1 MNTLRAHLVHRSSF
15 IVHRSSFVEAL
26 SSIAD
31 RRILLIG
38 GKGGVGKTTIA
49 KLAADELSKRHRVV
63 FLDVAALD
71 AEALYRQWLDKNI
84 DAFLELGDRGTYL
97 DREEL
102 RRFFELSLPG
112 VDELMA
118 WMRIGE
124 LAEENPDAIVVV
136 DTTPTGH
143 ALRMLAS
150 GEHFRQFAEALEAMQ
165 EKHRGIVRQLARREV
180 RDAMDAFIADFEA
193 QAERRRGLLTKSG
206 AFVPVMLN
214 EPWVIEQ
221 TKRLIAEV
229 RAVGIDV
236 PFVVL
241 NRTSDPIEFE
251 VPVVVVPNQDVA
263 PPPSA
268 AIPEVAASDE
278 SAAEGGAATLRIA
291 HLTFFAGKGG
301 VGKTTSASSLG
312 LKLARANPGKRY
324 VIISVDPAHSLRDVF
339 AREAPPPNLQVEI
352 VDTRAKWREFRET
365 IGKEIERAMNAITP
379 SGLTVAYDTDA
390 MQKLVEIAP
399 PGADELFGITR
410 LADLAA
416 DESIETV
423 IVDTAPT
430 GHFLRLLDLPRTA
443 GEWVREFMRILLRY
457 KELIPAGSL
466 GEELIRASRALHALD
481 DTLHSDR
488 TSVIVVTRREPA
500 ITEETER
507 LIAELK
513 RRKIPIG
520 GVKVIDLRPAPPVS
534 LDELASL
541 S

>member
-1 MNTLRAHLVHRSSF
+1 MNDEHAPRARRSSF

-31 RRILLIG
+31 RRVILIG

-49 KLAADELSKRHRVV
+49 KLAADELSKTRRVV
-63 FLDVAALD
+63 SLDVAALD
-71 AEALYRQWLDKNI
+71 AEALYRKWLDKNL

-97 DREEL
+97 DRDEL

-193 QAERRRGLLTKSG
+193 QAERRRELLTKSG

-221 TKRLIAEV
+221 TRRLIAEV

-241 NRTSDPIEFE
+241 NRASEAIEFE
-251 VPVVVVPNQDVA
+251 VPIAVVPFQWRTGASPVRTGEGA
-263 PPPSA
+263 CPP
-268 AIPEVAASDE
+268 
-278 SAAEGGAATLRIA
+278 LRIA

-301 VGKTTSASSLG
+301 VGKTTSASSLA
-312 LKLARANPGKRY
+312 LKLARANPEKRY

-339 AREAPPPNLQVEI
+339 AHEAPPPNLQVEI
-352 VDTRAKWREFRET
+352 VDTRAKWREFRDT
-365 IGKEIERAMNAITP
+365 IGREIERAMNAITP
-379 SGLTVAYDTDA
+379 GGLTVAYDTDA

-399 PGADELFGITR
+399 PGADELFAITR

-466 GEELIRASRALHALD
+466 GEELIRASRALHVLD

-488 TSVIVVTRREPA
+488 TSVIVVMRREPVIA
-500 ITEETER
+500 EETER

-520 GVKVIDLRPAPPVS
+520 GVKVIEPRPKPPVT